1 VRFERRNLIDPKD
14 DVRGVTESQAGAQ
27 TQRQL
32 LDRIARLERELNRQ
46 GQTINTLESRI
57 RTLER
62 NSA

>member
-1 VRFERRNLIDPKD
+1 
-14 DVRGVTESQAGAQ
+14 VTELQAGAQ

-46 GQTINTLESRI
+46 TQCINTLEARI

-62 NSA
+62 NSV